1 MLDVTKNY
9 LSTVNGKKVKCRTCG
24 IAELCLP
31 HGLNKD
37 ALKNLDSINK
47 AKRRME
53 KGDTLYHAGEKHTK
67 IYAVSTGSYKT
78 LILNNQGREQI
89 TGFYLPGE
97 IIGLDGLGGLAPQST
112 AIAIESSTVCEIPQ
126 AEFNKM
132 CETNPDLNR
141 SFMCAIRNE
150 IVREQQHM
158 LTLGQM
164 CGDAR
169 VAGFI
174 IGISKRFEEMGFSAT
189 EFNLNIPRHDIAN
202 YLSLAAETLSR
213 LLGKFQGS
221 GYLKVQRCKI
231 TILDMDGL
239 SAVASQAHYSK

>member
-9 LSTVNGKKVKCRTCG
+9 LSTIDGQKVKCSTCG

-31 HGLNKD
+31 QGLSKD
-37 ALKNLDSINK
+37 GQEALDNISK

-67 IYAVSTGSYKT
+67 IYAVSTGSFKT
-78 LILNNQGREQI
+78 LILNDQGREQV

-97 IIGLDGLGGLAPQST
+97 IIGLDGLGGVAPHSS
-112 AIAIESSTVCEIPQ
+112 AIAIESSTVCEIPLV
-126 AEFNKM
+126 EFDKL
-132 CETNPDLNR
+132 CEANQEINH
-141 SFMCAIRNE
+141 SFMCLIRKE

-164 CGDAR
+164 SGDAR
-169 VAGFI
+169 LASFI
-174 IGISKRFEEMGFSAT
+174 IDISQRFEDRGFSAT

-213 LLGKFQGS
+213 ILGKFQDS
-221 GYLKVQRCKI
+221 GYLKVQRYKI

-239 SAVASQAHYSK
+239 SAFTRQAHNSR

>member
-9 LSTVNGKKVKCRTCG
+9 LSTINGKKVKCSTCG
-24 IAELCLP
+24 VAELCLP
-31 HGLNKD
+31 QGLTKD
-37 ALKNLDSINK
+37 ELKNLDNVSK

-67 IYAVSTGSYKT
+67 IYAVSSGSYKT
-78 LILNNQGREQI
+78 LTLNKQGREQI

-97 IIGLDGLGGLAPQST
+97 LIGLDGLGEAAPHST

-126 AEFNKM
+126 AEFNRM
-132 CETNPDLNR
+132 CGTNQSINH
-141 SFMCAIRNE
+141 SFMCAIRKE

-169 VAGFI
+169 LAGFI
-174 IGISKRFEEMGFSAT
+174 IDISQRFKERGFSAT

-221 GYLKVQRCKI
+221 FCIG
-231 TILDMDGL
+231 
-239 SAVASQAHYSK
+239 